1 MTNDQRR
8 RLLPSGFATIRDA
21 LTFAAGMVVIGVE
34 VFGKGDVEPAVLA
47 VGLTMTGL
55 PLVFGA
61 DERRRGNGNNA
72 GDPPPPT
79 NPAAPALPDPPA
91 LPTAGDVSGSNE

>member
-1 MTNDQRR
+1 M
-8 RLLPSGFATIRDA
+8 LPSGFATIRDL

-34 VFGKGDVEPAVLA
+34 VFGRGDVEPAVLA

-61 DERRRGNGNNA
+61 DERRRNN
-72 GDPPPPT
+72 PPPPD
-79 NPAAPALPDPPA
+79 APTLPEKNAND
-91 LPTAGDVSGSNE
+91 GSNA